1 MTQPNVLQFVI
12 VGQEDHPLYEADLAA
27 KPADAVR
34 EVSCFF
40 QQHFQSFTTPPPPP
54 LSSLLSYH
62 ITNKQTN

>member
-1 MTQPNVLQFVI
+1 
-12 VGQEDHPLYEADLAA
+12 
-27 KPADAVR
+27 VR